1 MASVKVQLL
10 TWKKSVNDE
19 YPIALVLIKD
29 RKRTIISTGYRST
42 VKNWDEQRNAPKK
55 SHPLQKELL
64 MIIDQ
69 KKLEVNKLLMTL
81 EQEGLQASV
90 GVIRTHLLKEKKR
103 NSTSLFQYFDQTI
116 ESLNKS
122 ERIGYSN
129 VFKETRRALFNFRQG
144 RDLSIFEITHEFIVK
159 FDTWYLNKG
168 NSLNSIFVFMR
179 TLKTLINN
187 AKKEG
192 LARSDFD
199 PFKDFSFKKY
209 RKHKTEKRAI
219 SKQDIK
225 LIFDYKP
232 TPDSSLFHSKNYFMF
247 SYLTRGTNFTD
258 IAFLTWKGISK
269 DNRMKYTRKKT
280 GQTFDMGLL
289 DEAFEIIQYYK
300 DIYYSGND
308 KDYIFPI
315 LNREIHVTPTQIDNR
330 IEKVLKQTNRDL
342 KSIANEIGIDE
353 KITTYVARHSF
364 ATILKN
370 EGQGTAVISELLGHE
385 SERTTQ
391 IYLDSFGN
399 KILDEATKASVWKK

>member
-129 VFKETRRALFNFRQG
+129 VFKETRRACSISDKAETCQSSKLLMS
-144 RDLSIFEITHEFIVK
+144 LS
-159 FDTWYLNKG
+159 
-168 NSLNSIFVFMR
+168 
-179 TLKTLINN
+179 
-187 AKKEG
+187 
-192 LARSDFD
+192 
-199 PFKDFSFKKY
+199 
-209 RKHKTEKRAI
+209 
-219 SKQDIK
+219 
-225 LIFDYKP
+225 
-232 TPDSSLFHSKNYFMF
+232 
-247 SYLTRGTNFTD
+247 
-258 IAFLTWKGISK
+258 
-269 DNRMKYTRKKT
+269 
-280 GQTFDMGLL
+280 
-289 DEAFEIIQYYK
+289 
-300 DIYYSGND
+300 
-308 KDYIFPI
+308 
-315 LNREIHVTPTQIDNR
+315 
-330 IEKVLKQTNRDL
+330 
-342 KSIANEIGIDE
+342 
-353 KITTYVARHSF
+353 
-364 ATILKN
+364 
-370 EGQGTAVISELLGHE
+370 
-385 SERTTQ
+385 
-391 IYLDSFGN
+391 
-399 KILDEATKASVWKK
+399 